1 MGEKPIALDAMGG
14 DFAPKVTCAGAV
26 EAYRR
31 WNIPVTLVGQQEP
44 LMQEFASLGGLP
56 AGITIT
62 HAPEVIGMAE
72 HAAHAFRRT
81 RESSMHVACELVKRG
96 EAIAAVSAGN
106 SGAFFAVAMF
116 GFGRLPGVDRPA
128 LATIY
133 PTEHHPVL
141 VLDVGANT
149 EVRPVHLV
157 QFAVLGSIYTE
168 RILGIASP
176 KVGLLSNGEEEEKGT
191 AVVQQANRLLRE
203 TDLTFIGNVEGKDV
217 PKGIADVVVSDGFT
231 GNVLIKTS
239 EGVAEVLYGLI
250 RQELM
255 SSLRNKLF
263 ALGLHSAFSQIRKKM
278 DYAEYGG
285 APLLGLREVAI
296 IAHGRSNAWAI
307 ANALRV
313 AHQAWQ
319 QGITAELARGIE
331 RWEARRV
338 EHQGSHPAQQE
349 GTH

>member
-1 MGEKPIALDAMGG
+1 MGG
-14 DFAPKVTCAGAV
+14 DFAPKVTCAGAL

-31 WNIPVTLVGQQEP
+31 WNIAVTLVGRQES
-44 LMQEFASLGGLP
+44 LLQEFASLGGLP
-56 AGITIT
+56 TGITIT

-72 HAAHAFRRT
+72 HAAQAFRRT

-106 SGAFFAVAMF
+106 SGAFFVVAMF
-116 GFGRLPGVDRPA
+116 GFGRLPGIDRPA

-133 PTEHHPVL
+133 PTEYHPVL

-149 EVRPVHLV
+149 DVQPHHLV
-157 QFAVLGSIYTE
+157 QFAVLGSIYAE
-168 RILGIASP
+168 RILGIVAP
-176 KVGLLSNGEEEEKGT
+176 RVGLLSNGEEEEKGT
-191 AVVQQANRLLRE
+191 VVVQQANRMLRE
-203 TDLTFIGNVEGKDV
+203 TGLTFIGNVEGKDV
-217 PKGIADVVVSDGFT
+217 PKGVADVVVCDGFT

-239 EGVAEVLYGLI
+239 EGVAEALYGLI
-250 RQELM
+250 RRELT
-255 SSLRNKLF
+255 SSLRNKLL
-263 ALGLHSAFSQIRKKM
+263 ALGLRAAFVQIRKKM

-313 AHQAWQ
+313 AHQAWE

-331 RWEARRV
+331 QWEGRRA
-338 EHQGSHPAQQE
+338 ERQGSHPAQQE
-349 GTH
+349 GTS